1 MKKKI
6 SILGSTGSIGVNA
19 LNVIKN
25 ISQEYEIVHLTG
37 NTNADLMIEQCR
49 EFHPKSI
56 VMINEDSSEKVERE
70 LMSFSILF
78 LGIVR
83 IRSVFIGEGPIALT
97 VMPNSANSFPR
108 I

>member
-1 MKKKI
+1 MTSRI
-6 SILGSTGSIGVNA
+6 SPYLLI
-19 LNVIKN
+19 
-25 ISQEYEIVHLTG
+25 
-37 NTNADLMIEQCR
+37 
-49 EFHPKSI
+49 
-56 VMINEDSSEKVERE
+56 ERE
-70 LMSFSILF
+70 LMSCSILF

>member
-1 MKKKI
+1 MTSRI
-6 SILGSTGSIGVNA
+6 SPYL
-19 LNVIKN
+19 
-25 ISQEYEIVHLTG
+25 LT
-37 NTNADLMIEQCR
+37 
-49 EFHPKSI
+49 
-56 VMINEDSSEKVERE
+56 ERE
-70 LMSFSILF
+70 LMSCSILF